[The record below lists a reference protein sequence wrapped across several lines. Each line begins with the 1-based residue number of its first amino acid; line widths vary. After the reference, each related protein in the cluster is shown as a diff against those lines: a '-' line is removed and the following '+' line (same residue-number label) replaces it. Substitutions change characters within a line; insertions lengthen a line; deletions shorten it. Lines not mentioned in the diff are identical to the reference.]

1 MFPFQKNIHP
11 QVFTTL
17 AWNHIDRLEETIS
30 GELTYHRF
38 KGIVVQTKLV
48 DPQLSKI
55 LPSVDKT
62 KKRSINTTP
71 LKQPIYSIGQREGPP
86 QATSV
91 EVDTP
96 AVVQPAREQNF
107 ACIMTRMSEQEDQL
121 ISSWTG
127 LKILTRDDVTVV
139 PHNVG
144 YLPTINVPATQIAS
158 VNEITEHY
166 AVFRVDQDRDCL

>member
-1 MFPFQKNIHP
+1 MPFAIKSLTGNVELIHT
-11 QVFTTL
+11 F
-17 AWNHIDRLEETIS
+17 NR
-30 GELTYHRF
+30 
-38 KGIVVQTKLV
+38 
-48 DPQLSKI
+48 
-55 LPSVDKT
+55 
-62 KKRSINTTP
+62 
-71 LKQPIYSIGQREGPP
+71 

-107 ACIMTRMSEQEDQL
+107 AWIVTRMSEQEDQL

-127 LKILTRDDVTVV
+127 LNILTRDDVTVV

-144 YLPTINVPATQIAS
+144 YLPTINVPATHIAS
-158 VNEITEHY
+158 VNEVTKHY